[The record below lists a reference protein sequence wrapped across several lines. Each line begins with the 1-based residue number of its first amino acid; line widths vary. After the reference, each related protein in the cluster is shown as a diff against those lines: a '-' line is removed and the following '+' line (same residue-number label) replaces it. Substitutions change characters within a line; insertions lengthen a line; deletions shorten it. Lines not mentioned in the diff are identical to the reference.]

1 MASVLKARLLSR
13 LLGAPVQGWRWP
25 LIWAAAAA
33 ILVGY
38 GFTALPQAFEWT
50 ELAIG
55 SPLILLAFGWVVWMR
70 GFTDED
76 RELFRCSRRTRSRA
90 CPPAGRPRERPDG

>member
-1 MASVLKARLLSR
+1 MLKARLLSR

-25 LIWAAAAA
+25 LVWAAAAA

-38 GFTALPQAFEWT
+38 GFTALPQAFEWA

-55 SPLILLAFGWVVWMR
+55 VPLILLAFGWVVWMR
-70 GFTDED
+70 GFT
-76 RELFRCSRRTRSRA
+76 RRGPRALFRAAQGRGAAASASGSDGNRRTASR
-90 CPPAGRPRERPDG
+90 P